1 MTGFPGETTADFQ
14 RLFRFIEE
22 YRLDHAGIFRWSPER
37 GTPAAGLGN
46 QVPDEVISERLEE
59 LSSLQFDISADILAD
74 MEGRQVDVLVDS
86 SVEGTVSGRWYG
98 QAPEID
104 GITWLEDSGA
114 LEGTIGKAVVD
125 RSEAY
130 DLFARPSGDFI

>member
-1 MTGFPGETTADFQ
+1 M
-14 RLFRFIEE
+14 
-22 YRLDHAGIFRWSPER
+22 
-37 GTPAAGLGN
+37 
-46 QVPDEVISERLEE
+46 ISERLEE

-74 MEGRQVDVLVDS
+74 MEGSEIEVLVDS
-86 SVEGTVSGRWYG
+86 GTKGAVSGRWYG

-104 GITWLEDSGA
+104 GITWLEDSAA

-130 DLFARPSGDFI
+130 DLFALPSGEFI